1 MKLLMSQLMTHYTW
15 QTAFD
20 HVQEKGPQ
28 KIVSLFKLGLKEM
41 PRLERTFASP
51 IVQEHKAAR
60 DEVLALFS
68 RIDQEMNREIAE
80 SNLTPEEFS
89 QAVKK
94 ATNFTQE
101 EWGQLARVPE
111 LIGKHHTELFA
122 QRAFNTPRKRSPYF
136 KV

>member
-1 MKLLMSQLMTHYTW
+1 MSHLMTHYTW
-15 QTAFD
+15 QPAFD
-20 HVQEKGPQ
+20 RVQEKGPQ

-41 PRLERTFASP
+41 PRLERTFASS

-60 DEVLALFS
+60 EEVLALFS

-80 SNLTPEEFS
+80 SKLSPEEFS

-101 EWGQLARVPE
+101 EWAQLARVPE